1 MLLLHS
7 SAHLIAA
14 WKLDGFF
21 FYQGFLSKILTINRT
36 AGEGRGPSFIPFYHF
51 NPLANIETFICNF
64 ACEMTMTYFQ
74 SQRWCLPDWSSMR
87 FTTLSNY
94 LLNDWLRM
102 QCLLIYLMMFVY
114 YHPCITR
121 RSSKQN
127 LTSAYAEVR
136 HALRSSSGN
145 RNHIATDL
153 CMSVAKLIVNTFDLH
168 YLFLVA
174 NVGWLYVPL
183 FTWM

>member
-1 MLLLHS
+1 M
-7 SAHLIAA
+7 
-14 WKLDGFF
+14 GFF

-36 AGEGRGPSFIPFYHF
+36 AGEGRGPCFIPFYHF
-51 NPLANIETFICNF
+51 HPLANIETFICNF

-183 FTWM
+183 LTWM